1 MFTSFA
7 AIQGTNNAKDSVLSE
22 VDLSEVDLS
31 EVELGEVVLVDVVR
45 LVRHVLSGV
54 VKRQSCR
61 Q

>member
-7 AIQGTNNAKDSVLSE
+7 AIQGTNNAKASV
-22 VDLSEVDLS
+22 LSEVDLS